1 MMPTPSPSG
10 LEGTFSA
17 RNEPA
22 AKWIMEKE
30 HGSSWLSVYMFSHVF
45 QTLNHRFTISKF
57 TRGGPQTSITFGSAY
72 RTTAMPRSW
81 SWHHP

>member
-30 HGSSWLSVYMFSHVF
+30 HGSSWLSVYMFSHV
-45 QTLNHRFTISKF
+45 L
-57 TRGGPQTSITFGSAY
+57 TFFNFKL
-72 RTTAMPRSW
+72 
-81 SWHHP
+81 